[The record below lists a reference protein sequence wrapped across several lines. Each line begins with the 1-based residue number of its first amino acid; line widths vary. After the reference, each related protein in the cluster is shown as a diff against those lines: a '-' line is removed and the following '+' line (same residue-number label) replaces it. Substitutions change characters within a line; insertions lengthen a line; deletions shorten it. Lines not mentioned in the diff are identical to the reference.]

1 MKVNKKPDQND
12 MRAPSEMH
20 GEDDFVGIGEFVSGA
35 PLGKIEDASRK
46 SRQSLETAFHR
57 LESLLNQSFD
67 SDKFYANVAEA
78 QAALKEALWHRKEHD
93 RLDNI
98 RGSERGHYR

>member
-1 MKVNKKPDQND
+1 MKINKKIVQ
-12 MRAPSEMH
+12 
-20 GEDDFVGIGEFVSGA
+20 GEKQLSRNIDVVDDFGGFEEFVSGA
-35 PLGKIEDASRK
+35 PLGKIEAASRR
-46 SRQSLETAFHR
+46 SRESVKTALHR

-67 SDKFYANVAEA
+67 SDKFYANVEDA

-98 RGSERGHYR
+98 RGSEPGRYR